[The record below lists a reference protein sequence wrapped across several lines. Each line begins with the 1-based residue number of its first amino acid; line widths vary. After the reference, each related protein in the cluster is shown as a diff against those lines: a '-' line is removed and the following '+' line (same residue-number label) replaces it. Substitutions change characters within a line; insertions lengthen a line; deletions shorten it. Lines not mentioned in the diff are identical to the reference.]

1 MFSLINTYNDKNFNG
16 DFVKIVKLS
25 IIHLYYDYL
34 FLEVHISTKSLVYKY
49 EAKIQIPVTL
59 DSEGKEIYIKR
70 SLLTIYESYFAI
82 HKCSQ
87 TEKKAKNKKEYA
99 LVSRPV
105 FEGNRVLS
113 KLYVWNLIKE
123 INAMPSARFIYLKEL
138 APIKQD
144 LIINRNPDARY
155 LRIRRRVDWECLHG
169 NET

>member
-16 DFVKIVKLS
+16 DFIKIVKLC
-25 IIHLYYDYL
+25 IIHLFHDYL
-34 FLEVHISTKSLVYKY
+34 FLEVHIATNSLVYRY
-49 EAKIQIPVTL
+49 EAKILIPVAL
-59 DSEGKEIYIKR
+59 DSEEIEIYIKR

-87 TEKKAKNKKEYA
+87 TAKKAKNKKEYA

-123 INAMPSARFIYLKEL
+123 INAKTSGRFIYLKEL
-138 APIKQD
+138 APTQKES
-144 LIINRNPDARY
+144 IISRNPDARK
-155 LRIRRRVDWECLHG
+155 IENVDWKFLLG
-169 NET
+169 YET